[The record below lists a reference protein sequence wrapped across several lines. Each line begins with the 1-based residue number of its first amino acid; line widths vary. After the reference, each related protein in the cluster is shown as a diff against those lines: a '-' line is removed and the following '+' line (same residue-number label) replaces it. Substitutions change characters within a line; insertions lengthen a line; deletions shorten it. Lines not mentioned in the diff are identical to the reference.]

1 LVSMTAGKGHGRT
14 VVGVDGGATRTRIL
28 LSGPDGIELGRTQ
41 GPGSLL
47 GAGRDERIAEAI
59 VAQVTRLAGEA
70 GVSLP
75 VDAFCAGL
83 AGAAGRPE
91 ARRLCEDHMERS
103 GITRL
108 VRVISDAD
116 VAFADAFGD
125 GKGGIL
131 IVSGSGSIGVARVEG
146 VPADAPLL
154 RVGGWGALLG
164 DEGSGYGLGL
174 AGLRAA
180 IRGAENRGP
189 ATSLVEA
196 LSDAVGATSVRS
208 LFDWA
213 NGVGKSGIAALAPVV
228 VAEAARGDSVA
239 ETLVNQ
245 AVTDVVA
252 HAVALQK
259 RHFHSIE
266 GPPVA
271 LVGGLIEA
279 GGPLRGQVLEALKA
293 EGFAAL
299 PAHVVPARGAVRL
312 ARGM

>member
-1 LVSMTAGKGHGRT
+1 LASVKAGAGYGRT

-28 LSGPDGIELGRTQ
+28 LSGPHGSELGRTQ
-41 GPGSLL
+41 IPGSLL
-47 GAGRDERIAEAI
+47 GAGRDERIAEVI
-59 VAQVTRLAGEA
+59 VAQVRRLADEA

-75 VDAFCAGL
+75 LDALCAGL

-91 ARRLCEDHMERS
+91 ARRLCEDHIERS

-116 VAFADAFGD
+116 VAFADAFGE
-125 GKGGIL
+125 GEAGIL
-131 IVSGSGSIGVARVEG
+131 IVSGSGSIGVARVDG
-146 VPADAPLL
+146 MSPDAPLL

-180 IRGAENRGP
+180 VRGAENRGP

-196 LSDAVGATSVRS
+196 LTGAVGATSVRS
-208 LFDWA
+208 LFEWV
-213 NGVGKSGIAALAPVV
+213 NGVGKSGIAALAPIV

-239 ETLVNQ
+239 GSLVDR
-245 AVTDVVA
+245 AVTAVAA
-252 HAVALQK
+252 HAVALRR
-259 RHFHSIE
+259 RHFASTE

-271 LVGGLIEA
+271 LVGGLVEA
-279 GGPLRGQVLEALKA
+279 GGPLRSQVRKALKA
-293 EGFAAL
+293 EGFAVL
-299 PAHVVPARGAVRL
+299 PGKVVPARGAVRL
-312 ARGM
+312 ARGI

>member
-1 LVSMTAGKGHGRT
+1 MEGVTAGNGCGRN

-28 LSGPDGIELGRTQ
+28 LSGPDGSELGRAEGQ
-41 GPGSLL
+41 GSLL
-47 GAGRDERIAEAI
+47 GAGRDDRIAEAI
-59 VAQVTRLAGEA
+59 VAQVRRLAGEA

-75 VDAFCAGL
+75 LDALCAGL

-91 ARRLCEDHMERS
+91 ARRHCEDHMERS
-103 GITRL
+103 GVARL

-125 GKGGIL
+125 GEGGIL

-146 VPADAPLL
+146 MPPHAPLL

-180 IRGAENRGP
+180 VRGAENRGP
-189 ATSLVEA
+189 ATSLVEV
-196 LSDAVGATSVRS
+196 LSHAVGASSIRS
-208 LFDWA
+208 LFDWT
-213 NGVGKSGIAALAPVV
+213 NGAGKSAIAALAPVV
-228 VAEAARGDSVA
+228 VAEAAGGDFVA
-239 ETLVNQ
+239 RSLVDR
-245 AVTDVVA
+245 AVTDVAA
-252 HAVALQK
+252 HAVALRR
-259 RHFHSIE
+259 RHFGSTS

-271 LVGGLIEA
+271 LVGGLVEA
-279 GGPLRGQVLEALKA
+279 GGPLRGQVREALKA
-293 EGFAAL
+293 EGFAVL
-299 PAHVVPARGAVRL
+299 PGHVVPARGAVRL